1 MLAELNGY
9 KNDNTKLSDKIEYL
23 NSKLDERQRNIDSM
37 LLQIEK
43 ASMKTDEERR
53 YVYTLQLIIMLIMLI
68 MLIIRLRAE
77 YEKTLRKISLGSML
91 DNNTTIKNSNTTNTT
106 NTTSTFNNIDVQTD
120 DNVINIDTCIVK
132 NPMES
137 FYLNIS
143 SDNYNDD
150 DDDDINDS
158 NLHNND
164 SHRNRKDDVLEKIEK
179 SKKLIAKKS
188 NKSYYSNK
196 NMSSSNRHTNDNS
209 NRHTDDNSNRH
220 TDDNSDSNKD
230 DWAMKGVKRIELM
243 LEKKGW
249 KMNKNQ

>member
-1 MLAELNGY
+1 
-9 KNDNTKLSDKIEYL
+9 
-23 NSKLDERQRNIDSM
+23 
-37 LLQIEK
+37 
-43 ASMKTDEERR
+43 
-53 YVYTLQLIIMLIMLI
+53 
-68 MLIIRLRAE
+68 
-77 YEKTLRKISLGSML
+77 ML
-91 DNNTTIKNSNTTNTT
+91 DNSTSIKNSS
-106 NTTSTFNNIDVQTD
+106 TSNVNNIDVQTD
-120 DNVINIDTCIVK
+120 DNIISIDTSIVK

-143 SDNYNDD
+143 SDNYK

-158 NLHNND
+158 NIHNND
-164 SHRNRKDDVLEKIEK
+164 SHRNRKDDILEQIEK

-196 NMSSSNRHTNDNS
+196 NMGSS
-209 NRHTDDNSNRH
+209 NRHTDDNSHRH

>member
-1 MLAELNGY
+1 
-9 KNDNTKLSDKIEYL
+9 
-23 NSKLDERQRNIDSM
+23 
-37 LLQIEK
+37 
-43 ASMKTDEERR
+43 
-53 YVYTLQLIIMLIMLI
+53 
-68 MLIIRLRAE
+68 
-77 YEKTLRKISLGSML
+77 ML
-91 DNNTTIKNSNTTNTT
+91 DNSTSIKNSS
-106 NTTSTFNNIDVQTD
+106 TSNVNNIDVQTD
-120 DNVINIDTCIVK
+120 DNIISIDTSIVK

-143 SDNYNDD
+143 SDNYK

-158 NLHNND
+158 NIHNND
-164 SHRNRKDDVLEKIEK
+164 SDRNRKDDILEQIEK

-196 NMSSSNRHTNDNS
+196 NMGSS
-209 NRHTDDNSNRH
+209 NRHTDDNSHRH